1 MYVPIQFQTLWHGCK
16 YCGTLYPSD
25 KIRRSHVNNGCKQNP
40 EKIVKTVEKKSS
52 NGVLKE
58 KPTEFSASQTFQNHH
73 TTALQTLVE
82 NIPFMTQKEL
92 FESEM
97 LPPDRCV
104 MSILVLKKNCP
115 NKSPLKGLTKE
126 YGLSSCKSR

>member
-1 MYVPIQFQTLWHGCK
+1 M
-16 YCGTLYPSD
+16 YPSD
-25 KIRRSHVNNGCKQNP
+25 KIRRSHVNYGCKQNP
-40 EKIVKTVEKKSS
+40 EKILKTVEKKSS

-58 KPTEFSASQTFQNHH
+58 KPTEVSASQTFQNHH

-97 LPPDRCV
+97 LTPDRCV
-104 MSILVLKKNCP
+104 MSILVLKKIVP
-115 NKSPLKGLTKE
+115 TKV
-126 YGLSSCKSR
+126 L

>member
-1 MYVPIQFQTLWHGCK
+1 M
-16 YCGTLYPSD
+16 YPSD

-40 EKIVKTVEKKSS
+40 GKIVKTVEKKSS
-52 NGVLKE
+52 ISVLIE
-58 KPTEFSASQTFQNHH
+58 KPAEVSASQTFQNHH

-82 NIPFMTQKEL
+82 NIPFMTQKAL

-104 MSILVLKKNCP
+104 MSILALQKKASQKGFSSFNCHVG
-115 NKSPLKGLTKE
+115 NWIFSKS
-126 YGLSSCKSR
+126 

>member
-1 MYVPIQFQTLWHGCK
+1 M
-16 YCGTLYPSD
+16 YPSD
-25 KIRRSHVNNGCKQNP
+25 KIGRSHANNGCKQNP

-52 NGVLKE
+52 DAVLKE
-58 KPTEFSASQTFQNHH
+58 KPTEVSASQTFQNHH

-82 NIPFMTQKEL
+82 NIPFMTQKAL

-104 MSILVLKKNCP
+104 MSILVHQKNCP
-115 NKSPLKGLTKE
+115 NKSPLKGLAKYSLASYYT
-126 YGLSSCKSR
+126 YSSC

>member
-1 MYVPIQFQTLWHGCK
+1 M
-16 YCGTLYPSD
+16 YPSD

-58 KPTEFSASQTFQNHH
+58 KPTEVSASQTFQNHH

-82 NIPFMTQKEL
+82 NIPFMTQKAL

-97 LPPDRCV
+97 MPPDRFV
-104 MSILVLKKNCP
+104 MSISVLQKIVP
-115 NKSPLKGLTKE
+115 TKVWFM
-126 YGLSSCKSR
+126 

>member
-1 MYVPIQFQTLWHGCK
+1 M
-16 YCGTLYPSD
+16 YPSD
-25 KIRRSHVNNGCKQNP
+25 KIRRSHANNGCKQNP

-58 KPTEFSASQTFQNHH
+58 KPTEVSASQTFQNHH

-97 LPPDRCV
+97 LSPERCV
-104 MSILVLKKNCP
+104 MSILALQKNCP
-115 NKSPLKGLTKE
+115 NQIPLKGVGK
-126 YGLSSCKSR
+126 